1 MGRSVKGGSFSGTD
15 EIPNIPLDGKYNSGS
30 RETPRNVPLNEQ
42 PPLNANPLY
51 KRAAGGQVPRTAGI
65 DTVSTMLSGGE
76 FVMNASASSRIGPE
90 KLNQMNSG
98 ATQTSNVDSEV
109 LNEKLISKLDELIE
123 ASKNKAGSV
132 TVNVSSDG
140 SSQTSSSKDQTEQD
154 KNLSE
159 KIKNSVLQVI
169 AQEKRMGGMLAR

>member
-1 MGRSVKGGSFSGTD
+1 
-15 EIPNIPLDGKYNSGS
+15 
-30 RETPRNVPLNEQ
+30 
-42 PPLNANPLY
+42 
-51 KRAAGGQVPRTAGI
+51 
-65 DTVSTMLSGGE
+65 MLSGGE